1 MSLFSRIIGNA
12 SEVNNEELQEEF
24 SNILIDGEEI
34 EEAFMLFRDLIV
46 FTSKR
51 LVLVDKQGITGTKRE
66 YYTIPYRAI
75 YEFSVETSG
84 HFDIDSELTLFTAGN
99 KTPRKIEF
107 KSGDAIIKVQKLL
120 AFHII

>member
-1 MSLFSRIIGNA
+1 MSLFSRIVGNA
-12 SEVNNEELQEEF
+12 SEVDMKELKEEF
-24 SNILIDGEEI
+24 LDILIEGEKV

-51 LVLVDKQGITGTKRE
+51 LVLVDKQGITGKKRE
-66 YYTIPYRAI
+66 YHTIPYKSI

-84 HFDIDSELTLFTAGN
+84 HFDLDSELTLFTAGV
-99 KTPRKIEF
+99 KDPKKIEF

-120 AFHII
+120 ASHLV